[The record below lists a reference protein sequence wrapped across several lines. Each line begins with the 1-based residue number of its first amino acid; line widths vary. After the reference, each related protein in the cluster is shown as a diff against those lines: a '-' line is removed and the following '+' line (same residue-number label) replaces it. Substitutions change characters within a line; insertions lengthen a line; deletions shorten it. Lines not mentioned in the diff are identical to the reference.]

1 MLLRRRFLHDGFRC
15 KTQALTST
23 IQNMVLHPENDAS
36 ARFFS
41 LKKQKNPLSLCGQ
54 TRYNRQAIL
63 QRAVPRRPPDWR
75 TQCAVRQKKKETL
88 MNKQKFFQGQR
99 DGIPLGLG
107 YFAVSFSVGISCHAA
122 SLMAFQSFLMS
133 LLNNASAGEYGGIT
147 VISEDA
153 GIWVIVL
160 MTLIVNAR
168 YLLMS
173 CALSQRLQ
181 PDTPLRLRL
190 LVGFDVTDELF
201 GIAIAQPGYLNVWYF
216 FGAMCVALPAWSLGT
231 LTGALAGSVLPQW
244 AMGGFSVMLYGMFL
258 AIIVPEGKKNRTVL
272 GCILVSFAASLL
284 AARLLPT
291 LSEGMRILLLTVV
304 ISRRR
309 PSCSRTESLRR
320 RRSARS
326 GRGTHAA

>member
-1 MLLRRRFLHDGFRC
+1 MTDITTKETRRR
-15 KTQALTST
+15 ALAAG
-23 IQNMVLHPENDAS
+23 MH
-36 ARFFS
+36 
-41 LKKQKNPLSLCGQ
+41 
-54 TRYNRQAIL
+54 
-63 QRAVPRRPPDWR
+63 
-75 TQCAVRQKKKETL
+75 
-88 MNKQKFFQGQR
+88 
-99 DGIPLGLG
+99 DGIPIGLG
-107 YFAVSFSVGISCHAA
+107 YFAVAFALGIAA
-122 SLMAFQSFLMS
+122 RNAGLNAVQSFIVS
-133 LLNNASAGEYGGIT
+133 LFCNASAGEY
-147 VISEDA
+147 A
-153 GIWVIVL
+153 GFTLIASGAAYTELAL
-160 MTLIVNAR
+160 MTLVANAR

-201 GIAIAQPGYLNVWYF
+201 GLAIAQPGALSAWYF

-244 AMGGFSVMLYGMFL
+244 AIGGFSVMLYGMFL

-304 ISRRR
+304 ISAAAAVLFPHRE
-309 PSCSRTESLRR
+309 PAEEKRTFRE
-320 RRSARS
+320 
-326 GRGTHAA
+326 GTHAA

>member
-1 MLLRRRFLHDGFRC
+1 
-15 KTQALTST
+15 
-23 IQNMVLHPENDAS
+23 
-36 ARFFS
+36 
-41 LKKQKNPLSLCGQ
+41 
-54 TRYNRQAIL
+54 
-63 QRAVPRRPPDWR
+63 
-75 TQCAVRQKKKETL
+75 
-88 MNKQKFFQGQR
+88 
-99 DGIPLGLG
+99 
-107 YFAVSFSVGISCHAA
+107 
-122 SLMAFQSFLMS
+122 
-133 LLNNASAGEYGGIT
+133 
-147 VISEDA
+147 
-153 GIWVIVL
+153 

-201 GIAIAQPGYLNVWYF
+201 GLAIAQPGALSAWYF

-304 ISRRR
+304 ISAAAAVLFPHRE
-309 PSCSRTESLRR
+309 PAEEKRTFRE
-320 RRSARS
+320 
-326 GRGTHAA
+326 GTHAA

>member
-1 MLLRRRFLHDGFRC
+1 MCGRR
-15 KTQALTST
+15 
-23 IQNMVLHPENDAS
+23 
-36 ARFFS
+36 
-41 LKKQKNPLSLCGQ
+41 
-54 TRYNRQAIL
+54 
-63 QRAVPRRPPDWR
+63 
-75 TQCAVRQKKKETL
+75 KETL

-122 SLMAFQSFLMS
+122 RLTALQSFLMS

-201 GIAIAQPGYLNVWYF
+201 GLAIAQPGALSAWYF

-291 LSEGMRILLLTVV
+291 LSEGMRILMLTVV
-304 ISRRR
+304 ISAAAAALFPHRE
-309 PSCSRTESLRR
+309 PAEEKRTFRE
-320 RRSARS
+320 
-326 GRGTHAA
+326 GTHAA

>member
-1 MLLRRRFLHDGFRC
+1 M
-15 KTQALTST
+15 
-23 IQNMVLHPENDAS
+23 DA
-36 ARFFS
+36 A
-41 LKKQKNPLSLCGQ
+41 
-54 TRYNRQAIL
+54 
-63 QRAVPRRPPDWR
+63 QRAVRRRDFL
-75 TQCAVRQKKKETL
+75 AGV
-88 MNKQKFFQGQR
+88 R
-99 DGIPLGLG
+99 DGVPIGLG
-107 YFAVSFSVGISCHAA
+107 YLAVAFSLGIAA
-122 SLMAFQSFLMS
+122 RSAGLNAFQGFLIS
-133 LLNNASAGEYGGIT
+133 LLNNASAGEYAAFT
-147 VISEDA
+147 VIAADSGFVEMA
-153 GIWVIVL
+153 LI
-160 MTLIVNAR
+160 TLITNAR

-201 GIAIAQPGYLNVWYF
+201 GLAIAQPGALSAWYF

-304 ISRRR
+304 ISAAAAVLFPHRE
-309 PSCSRTESLRR
+309 PAEEKRTFRE
-320 RRSARS
+320 
-326 GRGTHAA
+326 GTHAA